1 MSLSVYAGGCLYLHG
16 KGASSR
22 CATSQTA
29 TTAGLRSQADAFCR
43 YCGHCCPPRMQQAH
57 AEHVHA
63 RRRNWLAMLCLL
75 RAQVGVS
82 ESIIMGI
89 PMPTGT
95 GLFKLRHNVGAVGE
109 LHQRSLPVF
118 AY

>member
-1 MSLSVYAGGCLYLHG
+1 
-16 KGASSR
+16 
-22 CATSQTA
+22 
-29 TTAGLRSQADAFCR
+29 
-43 YCGHCCPPRMQQAH
+43 
-57 AEHVHA
+57 
-63 RRRNWLAMLCLL
+63 MLFPL